1 MLEAR
6 SVALVGATPRPGSLG
21 MRALT
26 ELERSPGRPSIHLVN
41 PGRAGT
47 AIAGRSVVASLGE
60 VADEVDLVLA
70 AVGDA
75 SLEAVLTDAARC
87 GAAGAVVFGS
97 AVDPVT
103 PGDSR
108 AFRARLAAIA
118 RDAGMALCGGGCMG
132 FVSQGL
138 RAIGYLERDPLA
150 RGPVAL
156 VTHSGSAF
164 SALLRAERPFAWS
177 LAVSSGQELVTTT
190 ADYLEYALGLPETG
204 LVALVAET
212 LRDVPRL
219 RAALEAAAERDIPVV
234 ALPVGTSESGRAMV
248 AAHSGA
254 LAGGAAAFE
263 ALFRAHGVVQVADL
277 AELCDTVELL
287 LAARRHRG
295 STRPG
300 GALAAVLDSGA
311 ERALLVD
318 VADELGVPFA
328 AVSPATTA
336 RLEELLDPGLP
347 ATNPL
352 DVWGS
357 GRSTE
362 ELFTETLLALSRDAS
377 VSVVALAVDLVPEFD
392 GDDSYR
398 SAALA
403 VAARSEVPVCVLSHV
418 PSALDREAAARL
430 RAAGVAVLEG
440 TRPGLAALGH
450 LLSRAEGSPGER
462 GRTPGPDADR
472 RERWRARLADGPLR
486 PDEAVAMLADY
497 GIASPATRVVGDER
511 AAVAAAAEIG
521 FPVAL
526 KTAAGDLAHKSEV
539 GGVVLGLRDADGV
552 AAAYGDLCRRLGPA
566 AVVCAMA
573 PEGVELSLG
582 VLRDPLVG
590 PLVVVGA
597 GGVLVELIADRAVAL
612 PPVGP
617 EAAATMV
624 SGLRLARLL
633 EGFRGGP
640 PADLGAVARAITSMS
655 ALATE
660 LGADLSAVE
669 VNPLSCGPSGALA
682 LDVLVEGRCAQKM
695 T

>member
-26 ELERSPGRPSIHLVN
+26 ELGRSPGRPSIHLVN
-41 PGRAGT
+41 PARAGT
-47 AIAGRSVVASLGE
+47 TIGGRPVLASLEE
-60 VADEVDLVLA
+60 VAGPVDLVLA

-75 SLEAVLTDAARC
+75 HLESVLADAARH
-87 GAAGAVVFGS
+87 GAAGAVVFAS

-103 PGDSR
+103 PGDS
-108 AFRARLAAIA
+108 APFRARLAAIA

-132 FVSQGL
+132 FVSRGL
-138 RAIGYLERDPLA
+138 RAIGYLERDPLPA
-150 RGPVAL
+150 GPIAL

-177 LAVSSGQELVTTT
+177 LAVSSGQELVTTA

-204 LVALVAET
+204 IVVLVAET
-212 LRDVPRL
+212 LRDVARL
-219 RAALEAAAERDIPVV
+219 RSAFDAAAERDIPVV
-234 ALPVGTSESGRAMV
+234 ALPVGTSEAGRAMV

-295 STRPG
+295 PARAG

-328 AVSPATTA
+328 TVAEATTA
-336 RLEELLDPGLP
+336 RLEELLDPGMA

-352 DVWGS
+352 DLWGS
-357 GRSTE
+357 GRATG
-362 ELFTETLLALSRDAS
+362 ELFTEALLALSRDAS

-392 GDDSYR
+392 GDDSYPT
-398 SAALA
+398 AALA
-403 VAARSEVPVCVLSHV
+403 VAAVSQVPVCVLSHV
-418 PSALDREAAARL
+418 PSALDREAAAQL
-430 RAAGVAVLEG
+430 RGAGVAVLEG

-450 LLSRAEGSPGER
+450 LLSRAGGSPSER
-462 GRTPGPDADR
+462 GRDPEPDRAR
-472 RERWRARLADGPLR
+472 RERWRARLAAGPLR
-486 PDEAVAMLADY
+486 PDEAVRLLADY
-497 GIASPATRVVGDER
+497 GIASPATRAVFDEA

-526 KTAAGDLAHKSEV
+526 KTAEGDLAHKSEV
-539 GGVVLGLRDADGV
+539 GGVVLGLPDAGGV
-552 AAAYGDLCRRLGPA
+552 AAAYADLRRRLGPA
-566 AVVCAMA
+566 AVVCEMA
-573 PEGVELSLG
+573 PAGVELSLG
-582 VLRDPLVG
+582 VVRDPLVG

-617 EAAATMV
+617 EAAARLV
-624 SGLRLARLL
+624 SGLRVARLL

-640 PADLGAVARAITSMS
+640 PADLAAVARALGSMS
-655 ALATE
+655 ALAIE
-660 LGADLSAVE
+660 LGDELSAVE
-669 VNPLSCGPSGALA
+669 VNPLSCAPSGALA
-682 LDVLVEGRCAQKM
+682 LDILVEVPVTRR
-695 T
+695 